1 MDLPYLAADFRD
13 VWENALDIKP
23 HHMNNLAAFTA
34 RLAGVGVCE
43 DKLTFCILQLCKQVL
58 ETEQPADGTSLAAL
72 LPAISQWFKHCGQK
86 LNRLTISN
94 RTFGDDSR
102 TSPGP
107 LARAAGVQEL
117 GFSVSRWLFWRQ
129 RVKDFALSEDE
140 KLRAGGKRVFDSMM
154 MVGQDTQ
161 NKLPGE
167 KRYWVKVHKAMH
179 DELEERTRTGGKN
192 SVCMTEVEV
201 DVNWVDEQD
210 DSELP
215 IREAP
220 SEASKL

>member
-1 MDLPYLAADFRD
+1 MNTEEELPRGALTPEGERIWMDLPYLASDFRD
-13 VWENALDIKP
+13 VWENALDMKP

-43 DKLTFCILQLCKQVL
+43 DKLTFCMLQLCKQVL

-72 LPAISQWFKHCGQK
+72 LPAVSQWFKHCGQK
-86 LNRLTISN
+86 LNRLTLSN
-94 RTFGDDSR
+94 RTFGEDSR

-107 LARAAGVQEL
+107 LARAAGVQGL
-117 GFSVSRWLFWRQ
+117 GFSVSRWLFWRR

-140 KLRAGGKRVFDSMM
+140 KLRAEGKQVFDSMM
-154 MVGQDTQ
+154 MAGQDTQ

-167 KRYWVKVHKAMH
+167 KRYWDKVHKAMYI
-179 DELEERTRTGGKN
+179 
-192 SVCMTEVEV
+192 SVCMTDVEV

-210 DSELP
+210 DSVADP
-215 IREAP
+215 
-220 SEASKL
+220 